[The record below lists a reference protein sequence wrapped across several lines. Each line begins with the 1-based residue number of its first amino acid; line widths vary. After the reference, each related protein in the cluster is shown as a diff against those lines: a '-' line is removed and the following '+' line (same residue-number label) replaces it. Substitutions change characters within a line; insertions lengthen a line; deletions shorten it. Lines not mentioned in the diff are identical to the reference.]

1 MAYGLMVPAVAIT
14 LFIALLLVRRQLH
27 RALAPER
34 VVGTASPASVG
45 LAFSE
50 IRFPTCNGKTLA
62 GWFVPASGPGPHPA
76 VAVVHGWGG
85 NAETMLPLA
94 APLHAAGFAVLLFE
108 ARCHGRSDEDS
119 FASLPRFAEDCASAV
134 DWLRVHAGLGSGDT
148 AGIGLVGHSVG
159 AGAVL
164 LAAARDPGIAAV
176 VSIAAFTHPEAMMRR
191 WFAFR
196 GIPQRPLGSLIL
208 RYVERVIGHRFD
220 DIAPIATIRRLHCPV
235 LLVHGAEDA
244 TVPVEE
250 AHAIHA
256 AGGPNVQLKIV
267 AGSHDD
273 YADLERELPA
283 LVDFLRAAVR

>member
-1 MAYGLMVPAVAIT
+1 MAYGLMAAAVASI
-14 LFIALLLVRRQLH
+14 LLLVLLVRRQLH

-34 VVGTASPASVG
+34 VVSKTSPASLG
-45 LAFSE
+45 LACSE
-50 IRFPTCNGKTLA
+50 IRLPTRNGKTLA

-94 APLHAAGFAVLLFE
+94 TPLHAAGFAVLFFE
-108 ARCHGRSDEDS
+108 ARCHGQSDEDS
-119 FASLPRFAEDCASAV
+119 FTSLPRFAEDCAAAV
-134 DWLRVHAGLGSGDT
+134 EWLRVHAGLGGRGSG
-148 AGIGLVGHSVG
+148 GIALVGHSVG
-159 AGAVL
+159 AGAAL

-191 WFAFR
+191 WFALR

-208 RYVERVIGHRFD
+208 GYIERVIGHRFD

-235 LLVHGAEDA
+235 LLVHGGEDE
-244 TVPVEE
+244 TVPVAE

-283 LVDFLRAAVR
+283 LVEFLRAAVR

>member
-1 MAYGLMVPAVAIT
+1 MPYGLMVPAFAIT
-14 LFIALLLVRRQLH
+14 LFHRIAACAPAVASRAGAGTRCRHGVAGERR
-27 RALAPER
+27 A
-34 VVGTASPASVG
+34 
-45 LAFSE
+45 AFSE
-50 IRFPTCNGKTLA
+50 IRFPTRNGKTLA

-119 FASLPRFAEDCASAV
+119 FARCRA
-134 DWLRVHAGLGSGDT
+134 LRRMCGGR
-148 AGIGLVGHSVG
+148 GLVARSRRSGERRQCRNRTGRHSVG

-220 DIAPIATIRRLHCPV
+220 DIAPITTIRRLHCPV

-273 YADLERELPA
+273 YAGSGARTA
-283 LVDFLRAAVR
+283 GAGGFLRAAVR